1 MAMLDGIENKMD
13 PGKPLD
19 EDIYEMSNDAIGSV
33 MTTPSS
39 LYDALES
46 LQNDHD
52 FLLRGNVFTEDVIE
66 TWIKYKM
73 ENEVEA
79 LRLRPH
85 PFEFCMYYDI

>member
-1 MAMLDGIENKMD
+1 MD

-19 EDIYEMSNDAIGSV
+19 EDIYEMSGEGSSV
-33 MTTPSS
+33 ITTPSS
-39 LYDALES
+39 LCDALES
-46 LQNDHD
+46 LRQDHE

-66 TWIKYKM
+66 TWINYKM
-73 ENEVEA
+73 ENEVDA

>member
-1 MAMLDGIENKMD
+1 MLDGIENQMD

-19 EDIYEMSNDAIGSV
+19 EDIYEISGQGDSV
-33 MTTPSS
+33 TTTPSS
-39 LYDALES
+39 LSDALES
-46 LQNDHD
+46 LRQDHE

-66 TWIKYKM
+66 TWINYKM
-73 ENEVEA
+73 KNEVDA

>member
-1 MAMLDGIENKMD
+1 MLDGIENQID

-19 EDIYEMSNDAIGSV
+19 EDIYEMSEEGSSIT
-33 MTTPSS
+33 TTPSS

-46 LQNDHD
+46 LRQDHE

-66 TWIKYKM
+66 TWINYKM
-73 ENEVEA
+73 KNEVDA

-85 PFEFCMYYDI
+85 PFEFCMYYDT

>member
-1 MAMLDGIENKMD
+1 MAMLDGIENQID

-19 EDIYEMSNDAIGSV
+19 EDIYEMSEEGSSIT
-33 MTTPSS
+33 TTPSS
-39 LYDALES
+39 LCDALES
-46 LQNDHD
+46 LKQDHE

-66 TWIKYKM
+66 TWINYKM
-73 ENEVEA
+73 ENEVDA